1 MSRGWVGSGSMGD
14 KQLTGGTVHATYIQG
29 RHSVK
34 VSKRGLRGF
43 RESIVFFLL
52 ICVHR
57 IIIRGKHQQKKF
69 ICVKLLWKI
78 CNIEPKLNLFITDVL
93 TPTQYKFNK
102 TLWSKHG
109 QNGII
114 LD

>member
-1 MSRGWVGSGSMGD
+1 MGD

-43 RESIVFFLL
+43 RESIVFFNFFLL
-52 ICVHR
+52 ICFHR

-69 ICVKLLWKI
+69 ICVISGKI
-78 CNIEPKLNLFITDVL
+78 
-93 TPTQYKFNK
+93 
-102 TLWSKHG
+102 TLE
-109 QNGII
+109 NM
-114 LD
+114 